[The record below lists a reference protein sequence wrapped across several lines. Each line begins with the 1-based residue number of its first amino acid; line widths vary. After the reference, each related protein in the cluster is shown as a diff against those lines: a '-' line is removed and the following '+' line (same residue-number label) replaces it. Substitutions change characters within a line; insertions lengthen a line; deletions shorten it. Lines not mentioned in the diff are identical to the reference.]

1 MSFLD
6 YLFSTNTAAPPSSGY
21 VELNNATQ
29 TAATLIWVHHITNA
43 NNDATIFLDAVVTGD
58 EVYIQEKANSA
69 QLLKFNVTA
78 NAIDRGTYTELAVSL
93 ISSGGQAIGN
103 KDSIFFGIV
112 VRGQPGPPGPT
123 AVSTDAG
130 NVAKLG
136 TDSLIFVPPYTA
148 GSGVSITNQVITNT
162 APNVQSDW
170 NASSGLAVILNKPAL
185 ATVATSGSY
194 TDLTNKPV
202 IPAAQVNS
210 DWNASSG
217 VAQILNQ
224 PPITSSAGT
233 VTITGN
239 VVSTGS
245 LNATPL
251 ILSSTALTGGQIQF
265 GSPLASVYASIAA
278 SLTGNGS
285 LHLATGA
292 YYNVGTSQWIP
303 TLTAAST
310 IGFTAAGGFNFTVN
324 TGLTVNTAFSPTV
337 ILNLNSAGTAT
348 FTGSGRSL
356 VITPGDTTHG
366 NNPAIASSTGTVVI
380 SSVTNVFAT
389 SFSFVGTSGLYV
401 WSANQSGNLQISCAN
416 GGNPTLTS
424 STGTTDVNGG
434 NFRILAQG
442 ALVFYNAD
450 NTQYLSIRGGGAG
463 VNNFTITNSSASGY
477 LMYTAGGWMGSNTGG
492 GLVAYSTDMTRYT
505 QISTAVGGNPLYF
518 SSTAVLNCSVAWTVS
533 SDYRLKKNVEAIADA
548 LPLIM
553 KLRPVTFNWLSNGRD
568 LISKE
573 PIPPDGRR
581 HMGFIAHEV
590 QGVLPD
596 VVVGEKDAVTE
607 DGEIMPQGV
616 TDTELIAL
624 LVRAVQELAERVET
638 LWPTTKQGTGTS
650 SWTSGTSSSSGGGG
664 RLFSP

>member
-1 MSFLD
+1 MGTVKVNLSGIQELDFPTGVSSATISAPGVATVNLTAGAQGPVGPAGPPGASMSFLD

-29 TAATLIWVHHITNA
+29 TSATLIWVHHITNA

-78 NAIDRGTYTELAVSL
+78 NAVDRGTYTELAVSL

-162 APNVQSDW
+162 SPNVQSDW
-170 NASSGLAVILNKPAL
+170 NASSGLAVILNKPVL
-185 ATVATSGSY
+185 ATVATTGSY
-194 TDLTNKPV
+194 TDLSNKPT

-265 GSPLASVYASIAA
+265 GSPLANVYASIAA

-285 LHLATGA
+285 LFLVTGA

-303 TLTAAST
+303 NLTTAST
-310 IGFTAAGGFNFTVN
+310 IGFTTAGGFNFAVN

-356 VITPGDTTHG
+356 VITPGNTTNGNYPSITSPTGAVVFNNTGVLVFGGNLLTTASLFVQSPDTTR
-366 NNPAIASSTGTVVI
+366 
-380 SSVTNVFAT
+380 
-389 SFSFVGTSGLYV
+389 Y
-401 WSANQSGNLQISCAN
+401 LQISCAN
-416 GGNPTLTS
+416 GGNPLVSS
-424 STGTTDVNGG
+424 STG
-434 NFRILAQG
+434 
-442 ALVFYNAD
+442 
-450 NTQYLSIRGGGAG
+450 
-463 VNNFTITNSSASGY
+463 
-477 LMYTAGGWMGSNTGG
+477 
-492 GLVAYSTDMTRYT
+492 
-505 QISTAVGGNPLYF
+505 
-518 SSTAVLNCSVAWTVS
+518 VLNCSVAWTVS
-533 SDYRLKKNVEAIADA
+533 SDYRLKENVETINDA

-553 KLRPVTFNWLSNGRD
+553 RLRPVRFNWRD
-568 LISKE
+568 TVDDAPYFS
-573 PIPPDGRR
+573 DGKR

-596 VVVGEKDAVTE
+596 VIVGEKDAVGE
-607 DGEIMPQGV
+607 DGKVQPQGM

-624 LVRAVQELAERVET
+624 LCRAVQELNERVET
-638 LWPTTKQGTGTS
+638 LWPTTSSPKPKTGTS
-650 SWTSGTSSSSGGGG
+650 SWTSETRNSSGGGG